1 MWLLKCSE
9 WLVGHCYEL
18 AYSLWLPPCC
28 FVDSTLFKIKVL
40 QSNAI
45 EKKNI
50 PQRTIQ
56 RFFKEP
62 SLSYHFII

>member
-18 AYSLWLPPCC
+18 AYSLRLPPCC
-28 FVDSTLFKIKVL
+28 FVDSTLLKIKVLQKVL

-45 EKKNI
+45 EEPFLI

-56 RFFKEP
+56 SKVF
-62 SLSYHFII
+62 